1 MLEYDDLVYGQLS
14 LSSLVAK
21 HPEVKDGLTR
31 FLSNP
36 NPNPNPNLTPNPN
49 PNPNQVKDGL
59 TRFLYEIILRRM
71 EVTLPSYHPM
81 LPLVITLHVQHGG
94 AHRHT
99 LPLVMRPHVT

>member
-1 MLEYDDLVYGQLS
+1 M
-14 LSSLVAK
+14 AK
-21 HPEVKDGLTR
+21 YPEVKDGLTR

-81 LPLVITLHVQHGG
+81 LPCYHPMLPLVIT
-94 AHRHT
+94 
-99 LPLVMRPHVT
+99 PLLCRMEARIATPYPWS

>member
-1 MLEYDDLVYGQLS
+1 M
-14 LSSLVAK
+14 AK
-21 HPEVKDGLTR
+21 YPEVKDGLTR

-81 LPLVITLHVQHGG
+81 LPLVITPSC
-94 AHRHT
+94 AAWR
-99 LPLVMRPHVT
+99 RASPHVTPSHARTRYLVITPRPPRCGTSRAV